1 MSVGLDIL
9 RALPLG
15 KVPHALGLDILLSLK
30 EFGGNLLLT
39 PPLAAVATLK
49 GDLKFPKC

>member
-15 KVPHALGLDILLSLK
+15 MVPLALGLDALISLK
-30 EFGGNLLLT
+30 EFGGSLLLT
-39 PPLAAVATLK
+39 PPLAACATLK

>member
-15 KVPHALGLDILLSLK
+15 MVPLTLGLDALISLK

-39 PPLAAVATLK
+39 PPLAAAVTLK